1 MNWRSSCFCFIFLV
15 MFELLQENVS
25 SVIFLKL
32 ILHKGVKEKAL
43 LTLDHF
49 IVQRSKQETETK
61 LEKDFNTRN

>member
-1 MNWRSSCFCFIFLV
+1 

-43 LTLDHF
+43 LTLGHF